1 VTSDPL
7 IAPLASARPLVIR
20 FGAFGDMVLMI
31 PVLKLLAQR
40 YGAACDVV
48 SSGGWTAPLLERVPA
63 VHRGWLLTS
72 RRAPFWLNR
81 SQQQLVRLLRARP
94 AGPVYVFEPDAK
106 PLEWLTR
113 AGIGPEWICT
123 QRDLPALPQEHIL
136 DQAFRLAALTPRA
149 AAAPA
154 GVSPTGSRPDA
165 RPDLTPADR
174 QDCADWLA
182 RHQLAGS
189 PLVLIQ
195 PGNKKTMKGG
205 NRKRRSNVV
214 YWAEAKWAT
223 VITGVQTLLPGARAV
238 ICGTPA
244 EQPFAEDIAAR
255 LSPEHRRRC
264 FIANDALPLVRL
276 MALQERA
283 HSMIS
288 VDTGPAHAAAAMGCP
303 LVVLFTRHP
312 HRSPQRY
319 APVPTTAAV
328 RVVEPPG
335 TTLDATLEQLEPGPV
350 LDAWRAL
357 PAR

>member
-1 VTSDPL
+1 VTSNPL
-7 IAPLASARPLVIR
+7 TAPSGPPRPLVIR

-31 PVLKLLAQR
+31 PVLKFLAQR

-48 SSGGWTAPLLERVPA
+48 SSGGWTAPLIERVPA

-72 RRAPFWLNR
+72 RRAPYWLNR
-81 SQQQLVRLLRARP
+81 SQQQLVRLLRDRP
-94 AGPVYVFEPDAK
+94 PAPVYVFEPDEK
-106 PLEWLTR
+106 PLQWLAR

-123 QRDLPALPQEHIL
+123 QRELPALPQEHIL
-136 DQAFRLAALTPRA
+136 DHAFRLAALTPLAVRTTVA
-149 AAAPA
+149 PPPA
-154 GVSPTGSRPDA
+154 GTRPNA

-182 RHQLAGS
+182 RHQLAGP

-214 YWAEAKWAT
+214 YWAEAKWAA
-223 VITGVQTLLPGARAV
+223 VITAVQTVLPGGRAV

-244 EQPFAEDIAAR
+244 ERPFAEDIAAR
-255 LSPEHRRRC
+255 LAPEHRGRC
-264 FIANDALPLVRL
+264 FVANDELPLIRL
-276 MALQERA
+276 LALQERA
-283 HSMIS
+283 HSMVS

-319 APVPTTAAV
+319 APVPTTAPV
-328 RVVEPPG
+328 RIVEPAG
-335 TTLDATLEQLEPGPV
+335 TAPDATLEQLEPAAV